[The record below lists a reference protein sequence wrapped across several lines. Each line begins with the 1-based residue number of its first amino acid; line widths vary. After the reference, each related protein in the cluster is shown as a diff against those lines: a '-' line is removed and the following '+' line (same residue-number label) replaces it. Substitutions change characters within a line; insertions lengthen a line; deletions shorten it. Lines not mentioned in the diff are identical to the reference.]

1 MILYNYRYRGPFEYD
16 KFVLNVY
23 QLRNE
28 IKRASKKFKEEEN
41 NGLIERKEELDRII
55 DNLLGR
61 KTGEFARPDEYLVRS
76 YGRHRILERQR
87 PYHED

>member
-61 KTGEFARPDEYLVRS
+61 LQEILSISKWLEEEYA
-76 YGRHRILERQR
+76 
-87 PYHED
+87 

>member
-61 KTGEFARPDEYLVRS
+61 LQEILSISKWLEEEY
-76 YGRHRILERQR
+76 E
-87 PYHED
+87 

>member
-28 IKRASKKFKEEEN
+28 IKRASKKFKEEETN
-41 NGLIERKEELDRII
+41 SLIERREELDRII
-55 DNLLGR
+55 DNLLSR
-61 KTGEFARPDEYLVRS
+61 LEILSISKWLEEEEYA
-76 YGRHRILERQR
+76 
-87 PYHED
+87 

>member
-28 IKRASKKFKEEEN
+28 IKRASKKFKEEETN
-41 NGLIERKEELDRII
+41 SLIERREELDRII
-55 DNLLGR
+55 DGLLSR
-61 KTGEFARPDEYLVRS
+61 LQEILSISKWLEEEY
-76 YGRHRILERQR
+76 E
-87 PYHED
+87 

>member
-16 KFVLNVY
+16 KFILNVY

-61 KTGEFARPDEYLVRS
+61 LQE
-76 YGRHRILERQR
+76 ILSISKWLEE
-87 PYHED
+87 EDA